1 MSNGSVKELPID
13 TESQYSSRSFDILKG
28 NSALFFL
35 LLRNQYIY
43 TFTCAFEVSMT
54 FKMKFYFRI

>member
-1 MSNGSVKELPID
+1 MEEPPIYTD
-13 TESQYSSRSFDILKG
+13 SQYSSRSFDILKG
-28 NSALFFL
+28 NSTLFFL